1 MKLTVEAVNHVCV
14 VVKDMA
20 AAEDFY
26 IGVLG
31 LKRHHRIKSWLLLNE
46 VSTLHLVHIPEAT
59 VDTSLYHEIQ
69 HFALQV
75 PDLRGVV
82 RHLFGKERE
91 MFQMD
96 FEGVEKS
103 IDAAEAP
110 LDHGLGTV
118 FTRDPDGNLIEFLQL
133 GQGIFKG
140 ENIRNIA
147 AE

>member
-1 MKLTVEAVNHVCV
+1 MNLNVEAINHVCV
-14 VVKDMA
+14 VVKNIA

-31 LKRHHRIKSWLLLNE
+31 LQRHHRIKSWLLLNK

-75 PDLRGVV
+75 PDLRAVV
-82 RHLFGKERE
+82 RHLLGRERV

-103 IDAAEAP
+103 IESAEAP

-140 ENIRNIA
+140 ENILNIA
-147 AE
+147 AG